1 MPDII
6 QDPFG
11 PEIVANDLPNDRV
24 VIATGAWA
32 GQFGTITGKIKANG
46 AYRIAVDRDVQTA
59 FDRSEFVVLK
69 KRAFPDHPGMKVS
82 LHGVISRLPGAGP
95 QMRKGYNGM
104 LAEMYENLKEL
115 ATRFYDGDHKAVDEF
130 LQLYCLDL
138 KRLKPVDTKAEPA

>member
-6 QDPFG
+6 QDPLG

-24 VIATGAWA
+24 VIGNGAWT
-32 GQFGTITGKIKANG
+32 GQFGTIIGKIKSNG
-46 AYRIAVDRDVQTA
+46 AYRIAVDREMVVS
-59 FDRSEFVVLK
+59 FCRSEFVVLR
-69 KRAFPDHPGMKVS
+69 KRAFPDHPGMRVS

-104 LAEMYENLKEL
+104 LSEMYENLKEL

-130 LQLYCLDL
+130 LQLYCLD
-138 KRLKPVDTKAEPA
+138 KKD